1 MDLEQ
6 KEGLGGYAGIHVP
19 WVDKDKDDERDEG
32 EYASLNLYGDGTL
45 IAYGGDA
52 GDGGGAVS
60 GNTGGGRWRTEL
72 VLVLVVMVGLVATV
86 TVNITKLAYKL
97 LVFTVNM
104 TQALVEE
111 TDRTVEL

>member
-19 WVDKDKDDERDEG
+19 WIDENGNNNRDEG
-32 EYASLNLYGDGTL
+32 EYAILNLYGDGTL
-45 IAYGGDA
+45 IAYGGNA

-72 VLVLVVMVGLVATV
+72 VLVLVVTVEMVAMV
-86 TVNITKLAYKL
+86 TVNIPRIVLFRF
-97 LVFTVNM
+97 VTVSM
-104 TQALVEE
+104 LRVLVEKME
-111 TDRTVEL
+111 RTAEM